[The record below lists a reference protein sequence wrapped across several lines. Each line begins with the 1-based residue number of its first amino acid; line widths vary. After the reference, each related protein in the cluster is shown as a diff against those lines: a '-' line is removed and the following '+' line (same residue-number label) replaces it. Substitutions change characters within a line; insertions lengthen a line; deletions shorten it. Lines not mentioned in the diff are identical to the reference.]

1 MASEKTISAP
11 RNNPKQP
18 PTDRLRIVGG
28 SYGTSYTIW
37 EECFVKRILCIATGG
52 TIASE
57 LAAHGLTPELDVG
70 ELLTYVPQVR
80 QFCDVS
86 QVQLCNIDSTNMSPE
101 HWLSIAACIR
111 ENYASFDGFVIT
123 HGTDTMAY
131 TAAALS
137 YLIQQ
142 CPKPIVLTGA
152 QKPIVSENTDSKQN
166 LEDSFRVACSSLCG
180 VMIVFNGLVLRGTRA
195 RKTRTKSFNAFSS
208 INYPELA
215 YLQDGRVYEYIRP
228 ESAKEPN
235 WCDRLETKVALLKM
249 IPGTDSALLRW
260 LLERNRGLVIESFGV
275 GGLPSY
281 RDSDFYD
288 ILKTAIAGGKTIVMT
303 TQVQNEGSDLS
314 VYSVGSRLKSD
325 LGVLEAYDMTTE
337 AVVAKLMW
345 ALGQAEDAEMIR
357 RLFYTPVSCDLLFP
371 D

>member
-1 MASEKTISAP
+1 M
-11 RNNPKQP
+11 
-18 PTDRLRIVGG
+18 
-28 SYGTSYTIW
+28 
-37 EECFVKRILCIATGG
+37 KRVLCIATGG

-57 LAAHGLTPELDVG
+57 LAAHGLTPELSVG
-70 ELLTYVPQVR
+70 ELLSYVPQVR
-80 QFCDVS
+80 SFCDVEHT
-86 QVQLCNIDSTNMSPE
+86 QLCNIDSTNMSPE
-101 HWLSIAACIR
+101 HWLRMSACIR
-111 ENYASFDGFVIT
+111 ENYDAYDGFLIT

-137 YLIQQ
+137 YLIQD

-152 QKPIVSENTDSKQN
+152 QKPILSENTDSKQN
-166 LEDSFRVACSSLCG
+166 LEDAFRVACSTLGG

-215 YLQDGRVYEYIRP
+215 YLQDGRLYPFILP
-228 ESAKEPN
+228 EKAAAPR
-235 WCDRLETKVALLKM
+235 WYDRLETDVALLKM
-249 IPGTDSALLRW
+249 IPGTDSDLVRYLLS
-260 LLERNRGLVIESFGV
+260 RNRALVIESFGV

-281 RDSDFYD
+281 RDSDFYEVLRSG
-288 ILKTAIAGGKTIVMT
+288 IEQGKTIVMT

-345 ALGQAEDAEMIR
+345 VLGQTNEPAQIR
-357 RLFYTPVSCDLLFP
+357 RLFYTPIACDLLFSI
-371 D
+371 

>member
-1 MASEKTISAP
+1 MKT
-11 RNNPKQP
+11 
-18 PTDRLRIVGG
+18 
-28 SYGTSYTIW
+28 
-37 EECFVKRILCIATGG
+37 ILCIATGG

-57 LAAHGLTPELDVG
+57 LAQHGLTPELSAD
-70 ELLTYVPQVR
+70 ELLRYVPQIFG
-80 QFCDVS
+80 FCHVE
-86 QVQLCNIDSTNMSPE
+86 QVQLCNIDSTNMSPG
-101 HWLSIAACIR
+101 HWLQIAACIR
-111 ENYASFDGFVIT
+111 EAYAKYDGFVIT

-137 YLIQQ
+137 YLMQD

-166 LEDSFRVACSSLCG
+166 LEDSFRVACSDLCG

-215 YLQDGRVYEYIRP
+215 YLQDGRLFPFIRP
-228 ESAKEPN
+228 QAAKEPV
-235 WCDRLETKVALLKM
+235 WYDRLETRVALLKM
-249 IPGTDSALLRW
+249 IPGTNSDLLRY
-260 LLERNRGLVIESFGV
+260 LLAHNRGLVIESFGV

-281 RDSDFYD
+281 RGSGFYD
-288 ILKTAIAGGKTIVMT
+288 VLQEGIAEGRTIVMT

-325 LGVLEAYDMTTE
+325 LGLLEAYDMTTE

-345 ALGQAEDAEMIR
+345 TLALETDPEAIR
-357 RLFYTPVSCDLLFP
+357 RRFYTPVSCDLLFP
-371 D
+371 LEARP

>member
-1 MASEKTISAP
+1 MK
-11 RNNPKQP
+11 N
-18 PTDRLRIVGG
+18 V
-28 SYGTSYTIW
+28 
-37 EECFVKRILCIATGG
+37 LCIATGG

-57 LAAHGLTPELDVG
+57 LAAHGLTPELDVS
-70 ELLTYVPQVR
+70 EVLRYVPQVR
-80 QFCDVS
+80 EFCHVE
-86 QVQLCNIDSTNMSPE
+86 QIQLCNIDSTNMSPE
-101 HWLSIAACIR
+101 HWLRIAACIR
-111 ENYASFDGFVIT
+111 DHYEAFDGFVIT

-137 YLIQQ
+137 YLIQN

-166 LEDSFRVACSSLCG
+166 LEDSFRVACSGLAG
-180 VMIVFNGLVLRGTRA
+180 VMIAFNGLVLRGTRA

-215 YLQDGRVYEYIRP
+215 YLQDGKLFPYILP
-228 ESAKEPN
+228 ESAPEPA
-235 WCDRLETKVALLKM
+235 WYDRLETGVALLKM
-249 IPGTDSALLRW
+249 IPGTDSGLVEYLLS
-260 LLERNRGLVIESFGV
+260 RNRALVIESFGV

-281 RDSDFYD
+281 RDSDFYNVV
-288 ILKTAIAGGKTIVMT
+288 KAAIAAGKTIVMT

-337 AVVAKLMW
+337 AVIAKLMW
-345 ALGQAEDAEMIR
+345 VLGQTDHPEEIR
-357 RLFYTPVSCDLLFP
+357 RLFYTPVACDILYPLA
-371 D
+371 